1 MSAPAPGPDTPGPD
15 TPGSETHG
23 PETHEAQAPIL
34 LTVLHAL
41 VEDAQTLA
49 EAEAGYIKAA
59 IAFALGRI
67 KGIAIALVLALF
79 FLFFTLM
86 AIVVGL
92 LLALA
97 PMIGAWPAAGAVT
110 GVLAL
115 LTVVCVLR
123 VIRGGRQMMALLLGK
138 SAVGSTV

>member
-115 LTVVCVLR
+115 LTVV
-123 VIRGGRQMMALLLGK
+123 
-138 SAVGSTV
+138 